1 MKCALISKIVT
12 WEGIH
17 VTALRSQT
25 LSNNILLRGHS
36 GTVPVSEV
44 AVGDILRSR
53 NRPTINLYRKK
64 MLVRLIVN
72 LSLLFL

>member
-1 MKCALISKIVT
+1 MRKIVN

-25 LSNNILLRGHS
+25 MSNNILLSGHT

-53 NRPTINLYRKK
+53 NRPTITLYRKK